1 LYASLSFLV
10 LIASGLWSMVLFNE
24 EFVLNRFLANGF
36 FTIIV
41 MWIAVLLTK
50 YSKRRGEEND

>member
-1 LYASLSFLV
+1 
-10 LIASGLWSMVLFNE
+10 MVLFNE